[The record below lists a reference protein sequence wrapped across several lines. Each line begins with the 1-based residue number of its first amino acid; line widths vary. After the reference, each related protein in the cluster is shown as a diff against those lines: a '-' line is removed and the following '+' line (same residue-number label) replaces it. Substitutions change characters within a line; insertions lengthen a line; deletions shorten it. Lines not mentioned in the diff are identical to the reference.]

1 MDLAL
6 NEQPDFTR
14 WVVSERLL
22 REPFVL
28 IDVGVQ
34 GGENQ
39 RWQPLGDHLVV
50 HGFDPIEEVVRELTE
65 QNRHRPNCH
74 YNCMAVGNVDG
85 EQEFYFNPANPTAS
99 SMFRQGVGRFDVE
112 NAEQPRRVPI
122 RRRDS
127 LLAEGLIPQADF
139 IKVDVEGFEKDVLL
153 GPTRAFERRR
163 AWPAHR
169 DEFRGEPTLSE
180 KSFCDTR

>member
-6 NEQPDFTR
+6 NEQADFTR

-65 QNRHRPNCH
+65 QKSS
-74 YNCMAVGNVDG
+74 
-85 EQEFYFNPANPTAS
+85 PA
-99 SMFRQGVGRFDVE
+99 
-112 NAEQPRRVPI
+112 
-122 RRRDS
+122 
-127 LLAEGLIPQADF
+127 
-139 IKVDVEGFEKDVLL
+139 
-153 GPTRAFERRR
+153 
-163 AWPAHR
+163 
-169 DEFRGEPTLSE
+169 
-180 KSFCDTR
+180 